1 MPDAAGARL
10 RALLEGGT
18 VVMPACYDALSAAVL
33 EEEGF
38 PAIGVSGAG
47 LAMSQ
52 LGVPDVGL
60 LTLTELVTAARHIIA
75 RAGVPVMVDADTGF
89 GGVVNVVRTVEELT
103 AAGAAAIQIEDQVAP
118 KRCGHLA
125 GKDVVAASEFEERIR
140 AAALARGAN
149 DVVIVARTDA
159 LAVHGLD
166 DAIARAALALDAG
179 ADVTFIEAPTTLAEV
194 ERVAREVP
202 GPKMYN
208 LAAGGRSP
216 ALTVSRLGEL
226 GYALV
231 VVPTVALYAAVHAIR
246 HAARDLLRQGSDEYV
261 ATLGMSPSELFE
273 VVGLTRWL
281 ELDEQVRTAVA
292 PR

>member
-1 MPDAAGARL
+1 MPESPGAQL
-10 RALLEGGT
+10 RALLQAGT
-18 VVMPACYDALSAAVL
+18 VVMPACYDGLSAAVL
-33 EEEGF
+33 EEAGF

-52 LGVPDVGL
+52 LGVPDLGL

-89 GGVVNVVRTVEELT
+89 GGALNVVRTVKELT

-118 KRCGHLA
+118 KRCGHLM
-125 GKDVVAASEFEERIR
+125 GKDVVATSEFEERIR
-140 AAALARGAN
+140 AAALARGASE
-149 DVVIVARTDA
+149 VLIVARTDA
-159 LAVHGLD
+159 LAVHGVE
-166 DAIARAALALDAG
+166 DAIARAARALDAG
-179 ADVTFIEAPTTLAEV
+179 ADVTFVEAPTTLAEV
-194 ERVAREVP
+194 ERIARALP

-216 ALTVSRLGEL
+216 ALTVSQLREL
-226 GYALV
+226 GYSLV
-231 VVPTVALYAAVHAIR
+231 VVPTVALYAAVDGIR
-246 HAARDLLRQGSDEYV
+246 RAARELLRQGSDDYV

-281 ELDEQVRTAVA
+281 ELDERVRADGESG
-292 PR
+292 